1 MQPTIPPI
9 LPYNGRATVK
19 EVRSMKKLIM
29 LLVLVAIG
37 LVIAK
42 QFAGNEN

>member
-1 MQPTIPPI
+1 
-9 LPYNGRATVK
+9 
-19 EVRSMKKLIM
+19 MKKLVM

-42 QFAGNEN
+42 QFAGNES